1 MNDSLTVKEFIENIP
16 SKEEIE
22 SLIRN
27 TLTDEEITKIGDS
40 FISFLKALE
49 SSGDKMEKFLSS
61 NVENINS
68 FFSFLL
74 DNSRNIDTLSSLGD
88 LSEEEIENLYNTF
101 SDDSE
106 EKKELYEPYKK
117 IDSFSILLA
126 KYATAFFNE
135 KNLSFPVR
143 INTYKNKKVVDT
155 AEVYL
160 NITPSTL
167 YQSVNFEKPLD
178 EYDRVILNS
187 IITIWI
193 SGARRFTPQNVY
205 ETMTGEKTTDSKKL
219 IDIRERI
226 MKMDNTRISL
236 KLDELVRIYK
246 GIDKKED
253 YNPIIV
259 NSRVINVDN
268 IRWVDENN
276 KQTIQDGFIF
286 LKEPTLYTVCKF
298 YNNQITTVDSKYLKM
313 TSGSVSNTFKT
324 IPLKEYLLR
333 RINVMKNGSVE
344 NTISFDTLYSE
355 NNFNTLDKVQLKRIR
370 ECTFSILD
378 CWKHSSKE
386 ERLFKDYKVN
396 MKGRSYQSIT
406 IIF

>member
-49 SSGDKMEKFLSS
+49 SSGEKMEKFLSS

-313 TSGSVSNTFKT
+313 TSGRVSNTFKT

-370 ECTFSILD
+370 EYTFSILD